1 MQREE
6 DDIPALKSG
15 SLSASLLLKI
25 DEWQCFSHWRK
36 DTGDVISC
44 AAEQMLP
51 LSACKSPSGIFC
63 SLINSLFLALTCGI

>member
-15 SLSASLLLKI
+15 SLPASLLLKI
-25 DEWQCFSHWRK
+25 HEWQCCSHRRRE
-36 DTGDVISC
+36 TGDVISQ

>member
-6 DDIPALKSG
+6 DDIPAFKSG
-15 SLSASLLLKI
+15 SLPASLLLKI
-25 DEWQCFSHWRK
+25 DEWQRSLHWRR
-36 DTGDVISC
+36 DTGDVISW

-51 LSACKSPSGIFC
+51 LSACKSPNGVFC